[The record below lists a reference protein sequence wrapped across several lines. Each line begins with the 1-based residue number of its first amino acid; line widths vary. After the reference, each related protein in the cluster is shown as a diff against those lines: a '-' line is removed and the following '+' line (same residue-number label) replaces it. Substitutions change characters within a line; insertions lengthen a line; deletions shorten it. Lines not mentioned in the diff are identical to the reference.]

1 MENYII
7 EINEDENKILKN
19 LLEQIS
25 INSKENPI
33 LFCNKCKEICNLIPK
48 RIKEKLFDFSK
59 FSTDSGF
66 LLLKNINFEN
76 NKKPESNSKNIMRDI
91 PNLAKCQAIFI
102 QLIADLISYEAEG
115 NGLLFQ
121 DIIPIKSMENI
132 QTSIGSNTEL
142 EVHTEQAFSNL
153 RPDLLSLSCIRSDK
167 NAYTYILPIKK
178 LIENLNI
185 NEFNLLFKPL
195 WKTGVD
201 ISFKING
208 KNFIEGDI
216 RGPFSILSGSINFP
230 TLVFDQDL
238 MFGINEEANNLIKKI
253 VKIYIEHRI
262 QHNLQEGEI
271 IIIDNNHA
279 IHGRSPF
286 FPKYD
291 GNDRH
296 LIRTFG
302 TYNLEKSNYARLN
315 NSRMISSIYS

>member
-1 MENYII
+1 
-7 EINEDENKILKN
+7 
-19 LLEQIS
+19 
-25 INSKENPI
+25 
-33 LFCNKCKEICNLIPK
+33 
-48 RIKEKLFDFSK
+48 
-59 FSTDSGF
+59 
-66 LLLKNINFEN
+66 
-76 NKKPESNSKNIMRDI
+76 MRDI
-91 PNLAKCQAIFI
+91 PNLAKCQAICI